1 MDENERLNE
10 DWNVLMSFLPAD
22 WRRLARKTDALKGLR
37 RNKTAEGC
45 LRTLLIHLACGY
57 SLRET
62 AVRARE
68 AHLANLSD
76 VAVLKRLRKS
86 EQWLYEL
93 CCALFEETRLSGPE
107 SVSARRIRLVD
118 ATQVKEPGKMGTQ
131 WRIHYSLSWPSLR
144 CDYLR
149 ITRSRGQGHGE
160 SLSTLPVSSGD
171 CLLADRGYSTAHGI
185 GQVVRHKADVIVRL
199 NPQGIRLLD
208 AQGHPFAWQQCLESI
223 GRPGQISQWKAFIP
237 LEDGSAVEGRI
248 CAIRKSQQA
257 TQLALRKL
265 MKKVTKN
272 GVALEPETV
281 LFAGYVLVFTTLSE
295 VQFEPHTILD
305 WYRLRW
311 QIELVF
317 KRFKQI
323 AQLGHLPK
331 NDPESATAW
340 LYGKLFVAL
349 LVEKLLAHANSVS
362 PWGYPLQSQRSP

>member
-1 MDENERLNE
+1 MDQREGLDE
-10 DWNVLMSFLPAD
+10 DWEVLRSFLPGD

-37 RNKTAEGC
+37 KNKSEEDF

-62 AVRARE
+62 ALRARE

-76 VAVLKRLRKS
+76 VALLKRLRKS

-93 CCALFEETRLSGPE
+93 CCELFEETHLSLQSA
-107 SVSARRIRLVD
+107 SVRRIRLVD
-118 ATQVKEPGKMGTQ
+118 ATLVKEPGKMGTQ

-144 CDYLR
+144 CDYFR
-149 ITRSRGQGHGE
+149 ITPSRGQGNGE
-160 SLSTLPVSSGD
+160 SLSALPVKAGD

-185 GQVVRHKADVIVRL
+185 HQVVSQKADVIVRL

-208 AQGHPFAWQQCLESI
+208 ALGNLFSWQQCLERI
-223 GRPGQISQWKAFIP
+223 ERPGQIRQWQAFIP
-237 LEDGSAVEGRI
+237 LEKRSAVEGRI
-248 CAIRKSQQA
+248 CAIRKSEQA
-257 TQLALRKL
+257 TQLALQKL
-265 MKKVTKN
+265 QKKVTKN
-272 GVALEPETV
+272 GLALEPDTL
-281 LFAGYVLVFTTLSE
+281 LFAGYVLVFTTLPE
-295 VQFEPHTILD
+295 VEFDPQTILE

-331 NDPESATAW
+331 NDAQSARAW
-340 LYGKLFVAL
+340 LYGKMFVAL
-349 LVEKLLAHANSVS
+349 LVEKLLTHAHSVS
-362 PWGYPLQSQRSP
+362 PWGYPLQIQPSA